1 MPTGRQFSSSHGLHD
16 PALPRSSDS
25 LGLRSLGLSGSPH
38 MTPSPIL
45 AHLLWII
52 SSFLPFLQ
60 NGEPHSGTH
69 YSTCGHTSPE
79 SRWTTTPLVWVA
91 TLLPVQPNRHV
102 PIFLFITTTGCYGIP
117 RNAQPLFFQV
127 ALPPV
132 KSEPALRRTYWLSEI
147 ASQERGYP
155 GGHPRNTTRG
165 YKARQTVSDEE
176 RLTRGGLLVREG
188 MSMIKGKN
196 LGGAKERKRK
206 HKVKARI

>member
-25 LGLRSLGLSGSPH
+25 LGLRSLGLSASPH
-38 MTPSPIL
+38 TAPSPIL

-52 SSFLPFLQ
+52 SSFSPFLH
-60 NGEPHSGTH
+60 NGEPHSGTL
-69 YSTCGHTSPE
+69 YSRCGHTSAE
-79 SRWTTTPLVWVA
+79 SRWTTTPLVLGGHAPPSAGTWPYSSLSPPLAAVA
-91 TLLPVQPNRHV
+91 SLV
-102 PIFLFITTTGCYGIP
+102 IP
-117 RNAQPLFFQV
+117 SPFFFQV
-127 ALPPV
+127 ALHPV
-132 KSEPALRRTYWLSEI
+132 KPEPALRGTYWLSEI
-147 ASQERGYP
+147 ASQDRCYP
-155 GGHPRNTTRG
+155 SDHPRNTTRG
-165 YKARQTVSDEE
+165 SKARQTVSDEE